1 MDLTL
6 FDRVPLWGVFL
17 GTLLVVLL
25 SVEVGLQ
32 VGRYRRRQSL
42 TEKES
47 PVGAIVGATLGLLA
61 FMLAFTFGLAASRF
75 DARRMVVLEE
85 ANAIG
90 TTYLRAGLLT
100 QPHREQIRQI
110 LRKYVEIRLAAARSG
125 SIEKLNQ
132 VVSESTELQNAL
144 WSRTMEVS
152 EKDPHSIV
160 VGLFIQSL
168 NEMIDLH
175 AKRILIALHNRV
187 PEIIWWTLYSVTFL
201 SMGVL
206 GYQEGLVG
214 SRRSIAVL
222 ALALCFSWVMFL
234 IADLDRP
241 HEGAVRVSQQS
252 MIDLQASFNESSV
265 GNNSD

>member
-1 MDLTL
+1 M
-6 FDRVPLWGVFL
+6 
-17 GTLLVVLL
+17 LLVVL

-32 VGRYRRRQSL
+32 LGRLRRRQSVA
-42 TEKES
+42 EKEA

-90 TTYLRAGLLT
+90 TTYLRSGLLEK
-100 QPHREQIRQI
+100 PHSEQIRQI
-110 LRKYVEIRLAAARSG
+110 LREYVEIRLSAARAISV
-125 SIEKLNQ
+125 EELDRN
-132 VVSESTELQNAL
+132 VSRSTELHNAL
-144 WSRTMEVS
+144 WLQTTKVS
-152 EKDPHSIV
+152 KNDPHSIV

-175 AKRILIALHNRV
+175 AKRVLVALHNRV
-187 PEIIWWTLYSVTFL
+187 PEIIWWTLYSIAAL

-222 ALALCFSWVMFL
+222 ALALCFSWVMLL

-241 HEGAVRVSQQS
+241 HEGAVRVGQQS
-252 MIDLQASFNESSV
+252 MIDLQKSFNESKV
-265 GNNSD
+265 ENNPP